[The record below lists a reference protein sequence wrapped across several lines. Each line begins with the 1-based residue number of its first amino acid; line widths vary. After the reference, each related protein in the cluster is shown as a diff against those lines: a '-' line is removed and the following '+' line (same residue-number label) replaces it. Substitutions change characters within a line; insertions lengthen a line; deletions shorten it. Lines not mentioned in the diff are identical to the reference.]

1 MFPPF
6 KVKVSGLDKRTKYIM
21 LVDIVA
27 VDDCRY
33 KFHNSRWMVS
43 GKADPEMPKR
53 MYIHPDSPLT
63 GEQWMSKVISF
74 HKLKLTNNISDKH
87 GFVSMHDGVKR
98 SGSWGVSR
106 DLTCKSWATIRKQ
119 RRLKV
124 GFHYPS
130 SRAEFT
136 GRVDGPRTRVHFLT
150 PVNSGRELG

>member
-106 DLTCKSWATIRKQ
+106 DLTCKSWATIRNQ